1 MFLDRG
7 SDGNGL
13 LRSQSIA
20 PSHWKSR
27 RTSPTRLPQSLR
39 PSKREAYF
47 VARKKFVKE
56 PQAKIFYRCSKL
68 GELPGNRK
76 IPRQRAARQ
85 PVNSLS
91 TENRDFRLSE

>member
-1 MFLDRG
+1 
-7 SDGNGL
+7 
-13 LRSQSIA
+13 
-20 PSHWKSR
+20 
-27 RTSPTRLPQSLR
+27 LPQSLR